1 MDWIIREATETE
13 FHTNNMN
20 TEDGL
25 CLSQSWKP
33 LTHSLK

>member
-13 FHTNNMN
+13 LHTNMN

-33 LTHSLK
+33 LIHSLK